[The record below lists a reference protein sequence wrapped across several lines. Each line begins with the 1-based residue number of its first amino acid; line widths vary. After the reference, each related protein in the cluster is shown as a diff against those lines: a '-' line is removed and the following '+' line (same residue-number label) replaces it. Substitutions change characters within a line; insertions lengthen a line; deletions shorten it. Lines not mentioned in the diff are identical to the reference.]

1 MFFCQSLPAALSLI
15 KSPSRP
21 LRTALACTAA
31 LTVVSCTVGPDYE
44 RPELNLS
51 KRWRQTTDV
60 SDLAVPDQWW
70 TLFKDRTLTGLV
82 ERALAHNQN
91 LRGAEARVQQAR
103 ALTRVER
110 ADWFPQLNLQGSG
123 TFERLS
129 TNNLMGGGGGGG
141 AAAALGGGGGAGIDL
156 ERDRYSLLMGLNYE
170 VDLWGRVRRRVEGA
184 RARED
189 GSVDNLSAQRLIIAA
204 EVARSYFLGASLD
217 NQEQI
222 LRETISL
229 REEARGLQ
237 QSRFEGGLANEMDVA
252 RARTELELAKN
263 DLAAIERQRGAVE
276 HSLAVLCGQVPAEFR
291 LGKNRRLPAPPRVP
305 AGLPSTLLQRRPDIR
320 AAEQTLRA
328 ANADIGVAKA
338 SFYPAFSLTGSGGLE
353 SLGAE
358 DFFEWNSK
366 AGSIGPQVTLPIFQ
380 GGRLRGNLRNTQA
393 RYDESVADY
402 KQAILTSLREVEDAM
417 LDLKAFGKQRTAV
430 AAAVAS
436 AQDTSRL
443 SRLRYE
449 KGLASYF
456 EVVDADR
463 VVLTTRLTLAQ
474 LDGQRLT
481 ATVQMLRAIGGG
493 WAGVSK

>member
-1 MFFCQSLPAALSLI
+1 MPFSFPLLTSSLSRHSRIALMGTVML
-15 KSPSRP
+15 
-21 LRTALACTAA
+21 TAA
-31 LTVVSCTVGPDYE
+31 SCTVGPDYE
-44 RPELNLS
+44 RPLLGLS
-51 KRWRQTTDV
+51 SRWKQTTDI
-60 SDLAVPDQWW
+60 SDLPVPDQWW
-70 TLFKDRTLTGLV
+70 TLFKDRTLNGLV
-82 ERALAHNQN
+82 ERALVNNQD
-91 LRGAEARVQQAR
+91 LRGSEARVAQAR
-103 ALTRVER
+103 ALTGVER
-110 ADWFPQLNLQGSG
+110 ADWFPQLNLQSTA
-123 TFERLS
+123 TFNRLS
-129 TNNLMGGGGGGG
+129 QNNLIGGGQGGGGGG
-141 AAAALGGGGGAGIDL
+141 AGGIGGVGGGGGGIDL
-156 ERDRYSLLMGLNYE
+156 ERDSYSTLLGLNYE

-189 GSVDNLSAQRLIIAA
+189 AAFDNLTAQRLVIAA

-217 NQEQI
+217 NQEQV

-229 REEARGLQ
+229 REEARSLQ

-263 DLAAIERQRGAVE
+263 DLAAIERQRGAIE
-276 HSLAVLCGQVPAEFR
+276 HSLAVLCGEIPAEFR

-305 AGLPSTLLQRRPDIR
+305 AGLPSSLLQRRPDIR
-320 AAEQTLRA
+320 AAEQNLRA

-358 DFFEWNSK
+358 DFLEWNSRV
-366 AGSIGPQVTLPIFQ
+366 GSIGPQVTLPIFQ
-380 GGRLRGNLRNTQA
+380 GGRLRGNLRASQA
-393 RYDESVADY
+393 RYDESLASY
-402 KQAILTSLREVEDAM
+402 KQTILTSLREVEDAM
-417 LDLKAFGKQRTAV
+417 LDLKGFSKQRAAV

-436 AQDTSRL
+436 SQETSRL

-463 VVLTTRLTLAQ
+463 IVLTTRLTLAQ